1 MKVSLKYGRTSK
13 RDPTVINFAC
23 FLSPQPG
30 ARMISRGSAILNR
43 NVIEGRLPRTYDEF
57 VIFMCK
63 NTLYPLFITNIA
75 VESFMVFKLMDH
87 KIRKPA
93 IPAIFK
99 TYLRL
104 SYISYI
110 HDIYM
115 LYTWN
120 RQAKAAMATRIFHR
134 DFIWGFH
141 MGIGERVEQIR
152 WWWKIGDVDVLLIME
167 NVEMG
172 LKNGK
177 FNGI

>member
-23 FLSPQPG
+23 SLSPQPG

-99 TYLRL
+99 TCLRL

-115 LYTWN
+115 FN
-120 RQAKAAMATRIFHR
+120 IHEIGKPRQPWRHESCTCTGGFTDLAFIGISYG
-134 DFIWGFH
+134 DFIWGS
-141 MGIGERVEQIR
+141 GRG
-152 WWWKIGDVDVLLIME
+152 WNNLGGDEKLVMLMC
-167 NVEMG
+167 
-172 LKNGK
+172 
-177 FNGI
+177 F